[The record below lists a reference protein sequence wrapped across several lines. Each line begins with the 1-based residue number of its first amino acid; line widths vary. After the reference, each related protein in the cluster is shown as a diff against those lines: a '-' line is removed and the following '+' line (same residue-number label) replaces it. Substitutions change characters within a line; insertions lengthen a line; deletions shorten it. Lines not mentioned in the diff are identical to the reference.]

1 MNQEHEYTEQ
11 NCLDDFVEA
20 KLRLINKPHNAFI
33 GSLLYDLNVVPNY
46 SVKDAFLDSINQEI
60 QLNPN
65 YFCTLTH
72 EQQATVL
79 AHEVYHYALMHD
91 LRRGHRDPELYQKA
105 ADQVVN
111 NLLAAGGFDLP
122 INIEVDTKYAKY
134 STETVYNIM
143 EADAKNDSDE
153 QSSSNGSSNGNSNGG
168 NGSGGGLS
176 NDLNLNQQANQDAIN
191 KAQASITK
199 ADAAEELTNGSSM
212 SAGSSGSV
220 FESLFK
226 DIKEGKLNWITIL
239 QEYFDELTQ
248 GEQSWA
254 RLNRRWLQYDIYA
267 PDIMSENH
275 IEKVALA
282 FDVSGSV
289 SQKEIKA
296 FLNEM
301 KLIKN
306 QLDPE
311 TMDVVTFNHQIVD
324 IFTIAREDNFD
335 KVTMNIDGG
344 TNLEPVFKHYMKPE
358 NQPKFLIVFSDL
370 YCDPITQPTPFET
383 IWICIN
389 NERAKTNFG
398 KLIHITS
405 EELINE

>member
-20 KLRLINKPHNAFI
+20 KLRLINKPHNVFI
-33 GSLLYDLNVVPNY
+33 GSLLYDLNIVPNY
-46 SVKDAFLDSINQEI
+46 SVRDAFLDSIKQEI
-60 QLNPN
+60 HLNPD

-91 LRRGHRDPELYQKA
+91 LRRGQRDPELYQKA

-111 NLLAAGGFDLP
+111 NLLADGGFDLP
-122 INIEVDTKYAKY
+122 INIEVDSKYAKY
-134 STETVYNIM
+134 STETVYNMM
-143 EADAKNDSDE
+143 EDDVKNNSDE
-153 QSSSNGSSNGNSNGG
+153 DGNGNSNGGGGSG

-176 NDLNLNQQANQDAIN
+176 NDLNPNQQSDQDAIN

-199 ADAAEELTNGSSM
+199 ADAAEELANGSSM
-212 SAGSSGSV
+212 SAGNSGSV
-220 FESLFK
+220 FETLFK
-226 DIKEGKLNWITIL
+226 EIKEGKLNWITIL
-239 QEYFDELTQ
+239 QEYMDELTQ

-254 RLNRRWLQYDIYA
+254 RLNRRWLPYDIYA
-267 PDIMSENH
+267 PDIVSENH

-289 SQKEIKA
+289 TQDEIKA

-324 IFTIAREDNFD
+324 IFTIAKEDNFD
-335 KVTMNIDGG
+335 EVKMNIDGG
-344 TNLEPVFKHYMKPE
+344 TNLHPVFRHYMKQE

-370 YCDPITQPTPFET
+370 YCEPITQPTPFET
-383 IWICIN
+383 IWVCIN
-389 NERAKTNFG
+389 NAEAKTNFG
-398 KLIHITS
+398 KLIHVTS